1 MRWFTSHKVTE
12 ELLEQMLQ
20 AIEEQKKSKDWQK
33 DNGQF
38 IPYPY
43 TWLNQGRWKDE
54 VEEDIKVNNQ
64 EDWLDDWYK
73 KVGEI
78 KYS

>member
-1 MRWFTSHKVTE
+1 MRWFKTHKVTE
-12 ELLEQMLQ
+12 KLLEEMLQ
-20 AIEEQKKSKDWQK
+20 AIEEQKKSNDWQK

-54 VEEDIKVNNQ
+54 VEESIKVNNQ